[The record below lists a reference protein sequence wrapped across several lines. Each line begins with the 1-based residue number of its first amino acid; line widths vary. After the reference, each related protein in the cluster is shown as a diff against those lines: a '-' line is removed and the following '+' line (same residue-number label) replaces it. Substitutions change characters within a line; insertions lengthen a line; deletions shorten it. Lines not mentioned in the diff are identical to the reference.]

1 MWRKESS
8 EPRHGKYLE
17 PLGFGETQSLWRR
30 VIPGPPGPGESQS
43 QPVIWVTGPLARLLA
58 PEGGRAAQ
66 RTLRNRRD
74 GVVRLGEAAA
84 SHTCSGLVPLCPTRQ
99 NCARIDTPP
108 PAAAILPTAGP
119 PGSAVAQLEGSDIA
133 GGAAS
138 LRRGPPRGKLPAPPH
153 RLDQRHAGAVR
164 QVHVRGGVEQHQV
177 GPRTGAEAADV

>member
-43 QPVIWVTGPLARLLA
+43 QPVIWATGPQARLLA

-74 GVVRLGEAAA
+74 GSARLGEAAA
-84 SHTCSGLVPLCPTRQ
+84 SHTCSGLVLLCPTGENR
-99 NCARIDTPP
+99 AHRHA
-108 PAAAILPTAGP
+108 AAAISSRRLGAK
-119 PGSAVAQLEGSDIA
+119 PGSAALDRRYAVMA
-133 GGAAS
+133 G
-138 LRRGPPRGKLPAPPH
+138 RRRARPPAIPRRPGGPPAGTPGTHARGRRAAP
-153 RLDQRHAGAVR
+153 D
-164 QVHVRGGVEQHQV
+164 
-177 GPRTGAEAADV
+177 